1 MAFRGRRPCTL
12 ADRRLSGAHDPLMI
26 ARAWFSSRAQQALGA
41 WVIALAWA
49 VPVLAEPPPQRLA
62 IDGAVIQLTLEGD
75 FADATAA
82 RVRTWVERSAH
93 IVSAYYGRFPV
104 PELALLVSSTDG
116 ARVGGG
122 MTFGEPKAL
131 IRVRV
136 GRDVSDATL
145 LDDWVLVHEMTHLA
159 LPDVGREHAW
169 LSEGLATYVEGVAR
183 AQAGNRAVTDV
194 WAEDVRSMPR
204 GLPQDGDA
212 GLDHTH
218 TWGRTYWGGALFC
231 LLADIDIRRRTGN
244 RLGLQDALRAILRAS
259 GGLRAEWPVERIFAT
274 GDAAVGTPVL
284 SNLYARTKDRPETTD
299 LPALWRDLGIEPVG
313 DTVRL
318 RGDAPLAPIREAIV
332 QPRTQ

>member
-1 MAFRGRRPCTL
+1 
-12 ADRRLSGAHDPLMI
+12 MI
-26 ARAWFSSRAQQALGA
+26 ARAWFSSRAQQALA
-41 WVIALAWA
+41 ACAIALAWA
-49 VPVLAEPPPQRLA
+49 LPVSAETPPQRIA
-62 IDGAVIQLTLEGD
+62 IDGAVIQLTLDGD
-75 FADATAA
+75 FADATA
-82 RVRTWVERSAH
+82 RVRAWVERSAH
-93 IVSAYYGRFPV
+93 IVSGYYGRFPV

-122 MTFGEPKAL
+122 TTFGEPKAL

-169 LSEGLATYVEGVAR
+169 LSEGLATYVEGIAR

-194 WAEDVRSMPR
+194 WAEAVRSMPR

-212 GLDHTH
+212 GLDRTH

-231 LLADIDIRRRTGN
+231 LLADVDIRRQTGN

-259 GGLRAEWPVERIFAT
+259 GGLTEEWPVERIFAT

-284 SNLYARTKDRPETTD
+284 SKLYARMKDRPEATD
-299 LPALWRDLGIEPVG
+299 LPALWRDLGVEPDG
-313 DTVRL
+313 ATVRL
-318 RGDAPLAPIREAIV
+318 RADAPLAPIREAIV
-332 QPRTQ
+332 RPRTQ